1 MARRIANRAAA
12 RGLQRR
18 PWRPEPG
25 AGHSSNRSRG
35 SLWNWSAHPCA
46 STAIELLERSVFP
59 ERTARAPPRSGPR
72 SRTPCSERTRAGTPS
87 RRSSSPPRWDPRR
100 CRREVGGFRSLRPP
114 IPAAAYHSGTIS
126 LVYRGFTLLPSHQPR
141 AYAGQ
146 VNLMEDGMQC
156 EVQPRRSSVAA
167 QPWSARGGLPHAG
180 DPSRRHRSPRQPSG
194 APEKSHL
201 SGVIRHL
208 HHACRPATGG
218 RFSRAVH
225 PTCAVT
231 WPFHAVPLGRGASP
245 RRVALGFRSA
255 SCVSLALEVR
265 HEALIIDL
273 GTRAGWISRPS
284 IRPRPPSGGAGRR
297 RSG

>member
-1 MARRIANRAAA
+1 MRVNSNRAARTFCVSGA
-12 RGLQRR
+12 NGESPAAIRSAFENSLQRT
-18 PWRPEPG
+18 
-25 AGHSSNRSRG
+25 N
-35 SLWNWSAHPCA
+35 
-46 STAIELLERSVFP
+46 
-59 ERTARAPPRSGPR
+59 SGR
-72 SRTPCSERTRAGTPS
+72 NSD

-255 SCVSLALEVR
+255 SCVSLALEV
-265 HEALIIDL
+265 
-273 GTRAGWISRPS
+273 PS
-284 IRPRPPSGGAGRR
+284 
-297 RSG
+297 

>member
-1 MARRIANRAAA
+1 MEAGTGCGSFIQSKPRLSLELVSSSMRVNSNRAARTFCVSGA
-12 RGLQRR
+12 NGESPATIRSAFENSLQRT
-18 PWRPEPG
+18 
-25 AGHSSNRSRG
+25 N
-35 SLWNWSAHPCA
+35 
-46 STAIELLERSVFP
+46 
-59 ERTARAPPRSGPR
+59 SGR
-72 SRTPCSERTRAGTPS
+72 NSD

-156 EVQPRRSSVAA
+156 EVQPWRSSVAA